1 MPVRSVRRRYI
12 WIHIETTL
20 DLDSKLINEVIEN
33 KIHFLYGL
41 KGAIEINYKLID
53 FIPKNNDAIIRCNHN
68 KLNYMRTAL
77 AHITKLKTKNC
88 RVDVKKVSGTI
99 KTLRHKIK
107 T

>member
-12 WIHIETTL
+12 WIHLETTL
-20 DLDSKLINEVIEN
+20 NLDSKLLNEIIED

-41 KGAIEINYKLID
+41 KGAIDINYKLID
-53 FIPKNNDAIIRCNHN
+53 LIPENQDAIIRCNHN
-68 KLNYMRTAL
+68 KLNEMRTTL
-77 AHITKLKTKNC
+77 AHITKLKEENC

-99 KTLRHKIK
+99 KTLRHKVK

>member
-1 MPVRSVRRRYI
+1 MN
-12 WIHIETTL
+12 
-20 DLDSKLINEVIEN
+20 LDSKLLNEIIED

-53 FIPKNNDAIIRCNHN
+53 FIPENKDAILRCNHN
-68 KLNYMRTAL
+68 KLNDMRTVL
-77 AHITKLKTKNC
+77 AHITKLNEDDC

-99 KTLRHKIK
+99 KALRQKVK